1 MHKGRTSGISLIDVM
16 IVLATLAIIAVLLV
30 PQYNEKKARE
40 ERAKMM
46 SQARSDLLSLKFAE
60 ELYFE
65 RHGRYT
71 ADLARLGQVKPDVVN
86 LRCPFGSS
94 DYLIEVPDTTRFNIS
109 CSEEDVGAIEGG
121 IPTWL
126 SEPGQETTRA
136 ELITRSRQ
144 RMERIKNALE
154 QYHDSTGAYTS
165 ILDSLAALSPGVE
178 NLVCPLVM
186 KRFTVVVSDTA
197 GYEITSHLDE
207 VGSIIDGVPRFPPL
221 PQPKGT

>member
-1 MHKGRTSGISLIDVM
+1 MHKSRKGGISLIDVM

-40 ERAKMM
+40 RRAMMM
-46 SQARSDLLSLKFAE
+46 SQTHSDLLALKFAE
-60 ELYFE
+60 ELHFE
-65 RHGRYT
+65 KHGKYT
-71 ADLARLGQVKPDVVN
+71 ADLVALGQVKPNVVS
-86 LRCPFGSS
+86 LKCPFDDSE
-94 DYLIEVPDTTRFNIS
+94 YMIQVPDTTRFNIT
-109 CSEEDVGAIEGG
+109 CSEEDAGAIEGG

-136 ELITRSRQ
+136 DLIKRSRR
-144 RMERIKNALE
+144 RMERIKDALE
-154 QYHDSTGAYTS
+154 QYRDSTGAYTDV
-165 ILDSLAALSPGVE
+165 LDSLAAFSPGVE

-207 VGSIIDGVPRFPPL
+207 VGSIVNGVPEFPPL

>member
-1 MHKGRTSGISLIDVM
+1 MHERRTGGISLIDVM

-40 ERAKMM
+40 KRAMMM
-46 SQARSDLLSLKFAE
+46 SQTRSDLLALKLAE

-65 RHGRYT
+65 KHGKYT
-71 ADLARLGQVKPDVVN
+71 ADVEALGQVKPGVGS
-86 LRCPFGSS
+86 LKCPFDDS
-94 DYLIEVPDTTRFNIS
+94 DYMIQVPDTTRFNIT
-109 CSEEDVGAIEGG
+109 CSEEDAGAIEGG

-126 SEPGQETTRA
+126 TEPGQETTRA

-154 QYHDSTGAYTS
+154 QYHDSTGTYTS
-165 ILDSLAALSPGVE
+165 ILDSLATFSPGVE

-207 VGSIIDGVPRFPPL
+207 VGNIVDGVPRFPPL

>member
-1 MHKGRTSGISLIDVM
+1 MHKRRKSGISLIDVM

-30 PQYNEKKARE
+30 PQYNEKKARD
-40 ERAKMM
+40 RRVMMM
-46 SQARSDLLSLKFAE
+46 SETRTDLLALKFAQ

-65 RHGRYT
+65 KHGKYT
-71 ADLARLGQVKPDVVN
+71 ADLEALGQVEPSVVS
-86 LRCPFGSS
+86 LKCPFDDS
-94 DYLIEVPDTTRFNIS
+94 DYMIVVPDTTRFNIA
-109 CSEEDVGAIEGG
+109 CSEEETGAIEGG

-136 ELITRSRQ
+136 DLIQRSRR
-144 RMERIKNALE
+144 RMERIRDVLE
-154 QYHDSTGAYTS
+154 QYHDSTGAYTEM
-165 ILDSLAALSPGVE
+165 LDSLATLSPGLE

-207 VGSIIDGVPRFPPL
+207 VGSIVNGVPNFPPL
-221 PQPKGT
+221 PQPKGS